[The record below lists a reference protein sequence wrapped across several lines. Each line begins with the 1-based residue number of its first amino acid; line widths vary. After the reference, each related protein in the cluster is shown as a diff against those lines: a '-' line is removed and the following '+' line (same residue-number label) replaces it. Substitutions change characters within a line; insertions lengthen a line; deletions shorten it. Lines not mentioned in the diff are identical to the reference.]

1 MPCGAASWGVI
12 FRIEGPYH
20 ADPNASSVVRF
31 HTELRDDGPARRRR
45 RSWRRRDGRRRL
57 PRRWVRWWRLPGR
70 WLWGRRL
77 RRLQGWLCPRW
88 VQSLQP
94 LRFPE
99 PPSHLVR
106 VPVLQQFL
114 SDRLRLRLWLPL
126 LG

>member
-45 RSWRRRDGRRRL
+45 RSWRRRVRRRRL
-57 PRRWVRWWRLPGR
+57 PRRRH
-70 WLWGRRL
+70 WGRRL

-114 SDRLRLRLWLPL
+114 SDRLRLWLWLSL